1 MNDWILKKVVSE
13 KTDSGVSYFRAVYNN
28 GINELDE
35 FFEHGYKIPTK
46 IEHKHF
52 GKPYIY
58 KDKIESYES

>member
-35 FFEHGYKIPTK
+35 FFEHG
-46 IEHKHF
+46 
-52 GKPYIY
+52 
-58 KDKIESYES
+58 